1 MQGFFKRS
9 RNFGAT
15 HNFGSGIMA
24 NLYNNIEDLCKKRG
38 VNVTTMCRDSG
49 ASRGSLSDLKSG
61 RKQTLKYETL
71 EKIANYFEIS
81 VESLVSGDERQKEK
95 PAPGGS
101 ELDAK
106 AQATLDKMKKLS
118 PEQQAAFWDM
128 LNTTIDAVLNM
139 PDGDGNG

>member
-1 MQGFFKRS
+1 
-9 RNFGAT
+9 
-15 HNFGSGIMA
+15 MA
-24 NLYNNIEDLCKKRG
+24 NLYNNIENLCKKRG

-81 VESLVSGDERQKEK
+81 VEFLVSGNESQKEK
-95 PAPGGS
+95 LAPGEGS
-101 ELDAK
+101 GLDAQAK
-106 AQATLDKMKKLS
+106 ATLDKMKKLS

>member
-1 MQGFFKRS
+1 
-9 RNFGAT
+9 
-15 HNFGSGIMA
+15 MA

-81 VESLVSGDERQKEK
+81 VESLVSGDEEQKEK
-95 PAPGGS
+95 PAPGEGS
-101 ELDAK
+101 GLDARFD
-106 AQATLDKMKKLS
+106 ALLS
-118 PEQQAAFWDM
+118 QM
-128 LNTTIDAVLNM
+128 TDADRADLLEYMEFKVAKRKENS
-139 PDGDGNG
+139 NG